1 MSFASKIRKK
11 ARIFLSL
18 YVLSLLSLFSSCLF
32 AKTVYAAPDWG
43 APASITAGAAIVM
56 DADSGAILYGRNIN
70 EQHYPAS
77 ITKIMTALL
86 VLENCSLDETV
97 TFSQTAVSNLEPG
110 AVTAFTSAGD
120 QLTVRDCLY
129 ALLFR
134 SANEVANALA
144 EHVSGSVE
152 AFAALMNERA
162 RELGCL
168 NTHFVNPNGLSS
180 TEHVTT
186 AYDMALIARACM
198 DNKKFLEIE
207 STDTYKMAGTKL
219 RPNGLTLTIGHKM
232 LRSGTPYSD
241 ERVVGGKTGFTT
253 ASGNTLVTMAEDGG
267 RRLVVVCLQDKTPA
281 HYTDTKAMLD
291 YGFSHFENMDGDS
304 FLTKKQMEERLIA
317 DTIVPAE
324 GSNSLRTDR
333 TFVATVPKGAA
344 PTDLT
349 VRYNYNLPDSAPES
363 AVAQLEL
370 RYGDHTA
377 GSFYLLNDRESIL
390 NIENIST
397 PTKVAIG
404 VSAVA
409 VAGGIA
415 AFFLL
420 GGGTAWHMHNVRV
433 ERIKLQRA
441 KRRRRRRLESMGISE
456 EEFGCMVA
464 AYQEKHDKRRG
475 ASNGRKSGPRNR
487 T

>member
-1 MSFASKIRKK
+1 MSFGRRIRKK
-11 ARIFLSL
+11 AGILLSL
-18 YVLSLLSLFSSCLF
+18 YVLSLVCVASSCLF
-32 AKTVYAAPDWG
+32 AKPVYAAPDWG
-43 APASITAGAAIVM
+43 TPGSITAGAAIVM
-56 DADSGAILYGRNIN
+56 DADSGAILYGKNIN

-86 VLENCSLDETV
+86 VLEHCSLDEKV
-97 TFSQTAVSNLEPG
+97 SFSETAVSALEPG

-120 QLTVRDCLY
+120 ELTVRDCLY

-198 DNKKFLEIE
+198 DNKEFLEIE
-207 STDTYKMAGTKL
+207 STDTYKMAGTKQ
-219 RPNGLTLTIGHKM
+219 RPGGLTLTVGHKM

-241 ERVVGGKTGFTT
+241 QRVVGGKTGFTT

-267 RRLVVVCLQDKTPA
+267 RRLVAVCLQDKTPA

-291 YGFSHFENMDGDS
+291 YGFSRFENIDGSS
-304 FLTKKQMEERLIA
+304 FLTRQQMEERLIA
-317 DTIVPAE
+317 DTIIPAE
-324 GSNSLRTDR
+324 GSNSLHTDR
-333 TFVATVPKGAA
+333 PFQATVPKGAVA
-344 PTDLT
+344 SDLE
-349 VRYNYNLPDSAPES
+349 VRYNYNLPDSAPEG
-363 AVAQLEL
+363 AVAALEL

-397 PTKVAIG
+397 PAKVAIG
-404 VSAVA
+404 VSAAA
-409 VAGGIA
+409 VVGGIA

-420 GGGTAWHMHNVRV
+420 GGGTAWHVHNVHV
-433 ERIKLQRA
+433 ERTRLKQA
-441 KRRRRRRLESMGISE
+441 KQRRRKRLESMGISE
-456 EEFGCMVA
+456 EEFSRMVA
-464 AYQEKHDKRRG
+464 AYQEKHEKRR
-475 ASNGRKSGPRNR
+475 ASNSQKTEPRSR